1 MKSKREI
8 YENIVETANKQDKE
22 NYLEYYKVFRE
33 TQNRTDLTQDEI
45 DNIRKVAYE
54 EYKRKEAELEDILI
68 HAEMDYLHDTNPI
81 TA

>member
-8 YENIVETANKQDKE
+8 YNSIVETANKQDKE

-33 TQNRTDLTQDEI
+33 TQDRKDLTQDQI
-45 DNIRKVAYE
+45 DNIRKAAYA

>member
-8 YENIVETANKQDKE
+8 YESIVETANKEDKE
-22 NYLEYYKVFRE
+22 NYLKYYKVFRE

-45 DNIRKVAYE
+45 DNIRKAAYE

>member
-1 MKSKREI
+1 MKNKREI
-8 YENIVETANKQDKE
+8 YESIVETANKQDKE

-45 DNIRKVAYE
+45 DSIRKVAYE